1 MADVI
6 SLVKHAATEE
16 SPLLSAEERV
26 TAALARLEKKLTLS
40 TEQQQWLTLIREHL
54 VKSLSLSEEDFDNQP
69 IFANR
74 GGAARARKLFPHQLP
89 TLIRR
94 INEEVAA

>member
-6 SLVKHAATEE
+6 SIVKHAAADE

-26 TAALARLEKKLTLS
+26 TAALARLERKLTLS

-54 VKSLSLSEEDFDNQP
+54 ISNLSLDEADFDNQP

-74 GGAARARKLFPHQLP
+74 GGAARARKLFRQQLP
-89 TLIRR
+89 ALIRR